1 MSFLLLSVDHIIA
14 IHDEVLEPN
23 ELQGMAG
30 DKSLEGALSRVENRL
45 NYGLVEDIY
54 SLAASYAVA
63 VSQAH
68 CFNDG
73 NKRTAFQVMDLV
85 LDLNGINA
93 IWNVEEVGQKI
104 VLLSQSKLDEADLA
118 QWIRRVIV

>member
-1 MSFLLLSVDHIIA
+1 MSFLLLSVDHIIV
-14 IHDEVLEPN
+14 IHDEVLEPH

-30 DKSLEGALSRVENRL
+30 DKSLDGALSRVDNRL
-45 NYGLVEDIY
+45 KYGLIEDVY

-63 VSQAH
+63 ISQAN

-73 NKRTAFQVMDLV
+73 NKRTAFQVMDLI
-85 LDLNGINA
+85 LDLNGINLT
-93 IWNVEEVGQKI
+93 WGVEEVGKKI

-118 QWIRRVIV
+118 QWLRRVVV

>member
-14 IHDEVLEPN
+14 IYDEVLEPN

-45 NYGLVEDIY
+45 NYGLIEDIY

-73 NKRTAFQVMDLV
+73 NIRTAFQVMDLI
-85 LDLNGINA
+85 LDLNGIHA
-93 IWNVEEVGQKI
+93 VWDVEEVGQKI
-104 VLLSQSKLDEADLA
+104 VLLSQSKFDETDLA
-118 QWIRRVIV
+118 QWLRRVIV

>member
-1 MSFLLLSVDHIIA
+1 MSFILLSVEHVIA

-30 DKSLEGALSRVENRL
+30 DKSLEGALSRVDNRL
-45 NYGLVEDIY
+45 KYGLIEDIY
-54 SLAASYAVA
+54 SLAASYAA
-63 VSQAH
+63 AISQAH

-73 NKRTAFQVMDLV
+73 NKRTAFQVMDII

-93 IWNVEEVGQKI
+93 IWDVEEVGQKI
-104 VLLSQSKLDEADLA
+104 VLLSQSKLDESDLA
-118 QWIRRVIV
+118 QWLRRVAV